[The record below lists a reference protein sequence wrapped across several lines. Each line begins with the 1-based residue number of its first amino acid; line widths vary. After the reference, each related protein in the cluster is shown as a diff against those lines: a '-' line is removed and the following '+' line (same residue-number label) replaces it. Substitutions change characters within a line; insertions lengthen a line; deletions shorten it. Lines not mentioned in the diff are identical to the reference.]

1 VLGVDV
7 TDRKKA
13 HDTLLQT
20 EKLAA
25 VGRLASSIAHE
36 INNPLAAITNL
47 IYLAQSTTD
56 DPVTQGFLSSADVE
70 LRRVAAITNQTLRFH
85 RQSTGPTTC
94 MAEDLIAGTLQ
105 IYRGRLANSQIEVSR
120 RDRALHPILCYDGE
134 IRQVLSNLVGNAIDS
149 MNRGGQLLIRSRE
162 GTNWKSDTKGVIL
175 TFADTG
181 TGMNRATLAK
191 IFEPFFTT
199 KSSSG
204 TGLGLWV
211 SQDIV
216 KRHRGSI
223 GVRTSQRRSHTGTV
237 FNVFLPFD
245 PAPRS

>member
-1 VLGVDV
+1 
-7 TDRKKA
+7 
-13 HDTLLQT
+13 
-20 EKLAA
+20 
-25 VGRLASSIAHE
+25 
-36 INNPLAAITNL
+36 
-47 IYLAQSTTD
+47 
-56 DPVTQGFLSSADVE
+56 
-70 LRRVAAITNQTLRFH
+70 
-85 RQSTGPTTC
+85 
-94 MAEDLIAGTLQ
+94 M
-105 IYRGRLANSQIEVSR
+105 
-120 RDRALHPILCYDGE
+120 HPILCYDGE

-149 MNRGGQLLIRSRE
+149 MNRGGRLLIRSRE
-162 GTNWKSDTKGVIL
+162 GTNWKLGTKGVIL

-181 TGMNRATLAK
+181 TGMNRATLAR

-223 GVRTSQRRSHTGTV
+223 GVRTSQRRGHSGTV

-245 PAPRS
+245 AAPRS